1 MLDHISLGVSNLA
14 QMKAFYDAI
23 LAPLGYQR
31 LWETPVGAGYGRTRI
46 DDDFALFQPAEP
58 PPLLAAGPGFHVAF
72 TAPSRAA
79 VDAFHAAALANGGQ
93 DEGPPGPR
101 VAYGSGYYAAFVR
114 DPDGHKL
121 EAVYHAAAA

>member
-14 QMKAFYDAI
+14 RMKAFYDAI

-58 PPLLAAGPGFHVAF
+58 PPMLAAGPGFHVAPP
-72 TAPSRAA
+72 APSPAA
-79 VDAFHAAALANGGQ
+79 VDAFLAAALAHGRGASQ
-93 DEGPPGPR
+93 APR
-101 VAYGSGYYAAFVR
+101 PR
-114 DPDGHKL
+114 
-121 EAVYHAAAA
+121 